1 MCSPSSPA
9 ASGTFSP
16 AACAGQLSGLHG
28 PKGQPPARPWVCLL
42 CPLAVSA
49 PRHAPNLLRLKGFF
63 ARQWRQM
70 TAARFM
76 AVFGPYSQRIGE
88 ILERYDPA
96 VPGRSGPPGR

>member
-1 MCSPSSPA
+1 VSAGGVRAAARTEPA
-9 ASGTFSP
+9 AAEG
-16 AACAGQLSGLHG
+16 
-28 PKGQPPARPWVCLL
+28 
-42 CPLAVSA
+42 
-49 PRHAPNLLRLKGFF
+49 LLRS
-63 ARQWRQM
+63 QWRQM